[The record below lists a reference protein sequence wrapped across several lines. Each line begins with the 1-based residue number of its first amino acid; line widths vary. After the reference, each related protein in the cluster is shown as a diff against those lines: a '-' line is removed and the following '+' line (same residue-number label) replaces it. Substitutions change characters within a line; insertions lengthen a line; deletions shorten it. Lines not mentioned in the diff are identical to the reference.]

1 MTNNCF
7 RRHRWYFFRLQK
19 IKRFSKIFV
28 PKDFPKNFKNILW
41 KKCKN
46 AEIWGKKLLISC
58 KRFSRKCGPERTK
71 PDETV
76 RNHTKPLRN
85 HYETITKPS
94 KKSRMH
100 EKDATKPILR
110 ACGYIIFNTASADFL
125 VSCVFT
131 SLRDGFVD
139 GFVDLRNRHETI
151 TKPSTKPSRNHHI
164 YEILV
169 SGFF

>member
-1 MTNNCF
+1 MLQI
-7 RRHRWYFFRLQK
+7 YFL
-19 IKRFSKIFV
+19 IW
-28 PKDFPKNFKNILW
+28 KNGKMLKF
-41 KKCKN
+41 
-46 AEIWGKKLLISC
+46 GKKLLISC
-58 KRFSRKCGPERTK
+58 KRFSRKCGPEPTKTRRK

-100 EKDATKPILR
+100 ANDATKPILR

-151 TKPSTKPSRNHHI
+151 TKPSTKPSRNHHM

>member
-1 MTNNCF
+1 MT
-7 RRHRWYFFRLQK
+7 YILSQTSQTIFFRLQK
-19 IKRFSKIFV
+19 IKSFSKIFFE
-28 PKDFPKNFKNILW
+28 KILQKCLKNLFKKNEKMLKIEKKTFDFLHAFFEKMRTRADEN
-41 KKCKN
+41 
-46 AEIWGKKLLISC
+46 
-58 KRFSRKCGPERTK
+58 RTK
-71 PDETV
+71 PSETI
-76 RNHTKPLRN
+76 RN

-100 EKDATKPILR
+100 ANDATKPILR

>member
-1 MTNNCF
+1 MWHKYY
-7 RRHRWYFFRLQK
+7 RRHRRHFFSSAENQK
-19 IKRFSKIFV
+19 F
-28 PKDFPKNFKNILW
+28 FKNIFRKDFAKMFKKSFFLM
-41 KKCKN
+41 KKCWKL
-46 AEIWGKKLLISC
+46 KKKTFDFLHAFFE
-58 KRFSRKCGPERTK
+58 KMRTRADENRTK
-71 PDETV
+71 PSETI
-76 RNHTKPLRN
+76 RN

-100 EKDATKPILR
+100 ANDATKPILR
-110 ACGYIIFNTASADFL
+110 ACGYIIFNTASADFM

-139 GFVDLRNRHETI
+139 GFVDPRNRHETI

>member
-1 MTNNCF
+1 M
-7 RRHRWYFFRLQK
+7 LQ
-19 IKRFSKIFV
+19 RFSKNCFFFNEKMLKI
-28 PKDFPKNFKNILW
+28 
-41 KKCKN
+41 
-46 AEIWGKKLLISC
+46 GKKTFDFLHTFFQ
-58 KRFSRKCGPERTK
+58 KMRTRADENRTK
-71 PDETV
+71 PSETI
-76 RNHTKPLRN
+76 RN

-100 EKDATKPILR
+100 ANDATKPILR

-151 TKPSTKPSRNHHI
+151 TKPSTKPSRNRPFSK
-164 YEILV
+164 ILRV
-169 SGFF
+169 GVF

>member
-1 MTNNCF
+1 MLKIEKKKTF
-7 RRHRWYFFRLQK
+7 DFLHAFFEKMRT
-19 IKRFSKIFV
+19 RA
-28 PKDFPKNFKNILW
+28 DEN
-41 KKCKN
+41 
-46 AEIWGKKLLISC
+46 
-58 KRFSRKCGPERTK
+58 RTK
-71 PDETV
+71 PSETI
-76 RNHTKPLRN
+76 RN

-100 EKDATKPILR
+100 ANDATKPILR
-110 ACGYIIFNTASADFL
+110 ACGYIIFNTASADFM

-139 GFVDLRNRHETI
+139 GFVDPRNRHETI